1 MLFSIKL
8 AYICMYVYI
17 FSQANI
23 HYRDRG
29 EAALSLRFSEWF
41 EMASSSSVPAA
52 PDNDLPV
59 DFRQVTLFC
68 LFMSLL
74 SLF

>member
-1 MLFSIKL
+1 M
-8 AYICMYVYI
+8 YI

-29 EAALSLRFSEWF
+29 EVALGLHFSEWF
-41 EMASSSSVPAA
+41 EMAASSPVPAA

-59 DFRQVTLFC
+59 DFRQVTLFFC
-68 LFMSLL
+68 LFMSPL
-74 SLF
+74 SLL

>member
-1 MLFSIKL
+1 MH
-8 AYICMYVYI
+8 ICIY

-29 EAALSLRFSEWF
+29 EVALSLRFSEWF
-41 EMASSSSVPAA
+41 EMAASSPVPAE

-59 DFRQVTLFC
+59 DFRQVTLSC
-68 LFMSLL
+68 LFMHLL
-74 SLF
+74 SLFWTNGHVTMWI